1 MAGLASDLTFFPT
14 RWFLP
19 PCGDALHHDCADDR
33 ERCVVVVVLALVM
46 RVQSGPIS
54 RILCAQQKLRVTII
68 RLGAPLL
75 ARSSFL
81 PAGDEDHACI
91 ANDARPL
98 FGIAPGGGYR
108 ANCVTAVAVRAYR
121 TVSPLPE
128 PKQISGHRRFTFCCP
143 VPRVAADGR

>member
-1 MAGLASDLTFFPT
+1 MRGGCCSGIGNA
-14 RWFLP
+14 
-19 PCGDALHHDCADDR
+19 CAKRADKPDSVR
-33 ERCVVVVVLALVM
+33 AAKTARDNH
-46 RVQSGPIS
+46 SS
-54 RILCAQQKLRVTII
+54 
-68 RLGAPLL
+68 GAPLL

-81 PAGDEDHACI
+81 PAGDADHACI

-143 VPRVAADGR
+143 V

>member
-1 MAGLASDLTFFPT
+1 
-14 RWFLP
+14 
-19 PCGDALHHDCADDR
+19 
-33 ERCVVVVVLALVM
+33 M

-81 PAGDEDHACI
+81 PAGDADHACI